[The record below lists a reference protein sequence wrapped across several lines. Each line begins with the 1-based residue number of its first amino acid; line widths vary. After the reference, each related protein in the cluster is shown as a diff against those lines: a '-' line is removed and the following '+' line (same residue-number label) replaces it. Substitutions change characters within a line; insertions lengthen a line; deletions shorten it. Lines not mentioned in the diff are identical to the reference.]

1 MTSPGEG
8 PTSNPRQHTE
18 VEIDPSVSGP
28 LPSPGEGERK
38 QEFTDDPDHAKPIE
52 EYVPASRLEAAKSEN
67 ADMKKRIDADFQ
79 RAVEWRERC
88 EALESA
94 LRELVEAMEGRGN
107 PYAVANALNKAR
119 SIIPPEGEDVGGG
132 GTVVTHGNAEDALA
146 LGQSSPAAASA
157 PPEGESKTEEAWR
170 EVRQDIADPFRKRPA
185 EGESNG

>member
-94 LRELVEAMEGRGN
+94 LRELVEAIEPTVTIYTKPHIM
-107 PYAVANALNKAR
+107 AAFNKAR
-119 SIIPPEGEDVGGG
+119 SI
-132 GTVVTHGNAEDALA
+132 L
-146 LGQSSPAAASA
+146 
-157 PPEGESKTEEAWR
+157 PPEGES
-170 EVRQDIADPFRKRPA
+170 
-185 EGESNG
+185 G